1 MSKYEVEISAWG
13 NYFKGRCE
21 IDKIMADFML
31 ENQHKKTYKIKMK
44 QITEAN
50 TG

>member
-1 MSKYEVEISAWG
+1 MSKYEVEISAWD

-31 ENQHKKTYKIKMK
+31 ENQHKKTYKIKIK
-44 QITEAN
+44 QITEAIN
-50 TG
+50 G